1 MRKYLSSDAAE
12 EEKKSNV
19 MYRGVYGLTCLHLA
33 VYGDPPDDI
42 IKTMIDI
49 GGKELVMMT
58 KNDDRTALHSAC
70 HSGAS
75 YNIIKM
81 LIEVGGKDLVMAK
94 NENDQTALLYLCWC
108 IKGRTKVAEKIKLI
122 LQVGDANQLLSAKSH
137 AGKTPLEIVTGNG
150 ASKKIKNLLTVLSN
164 SNSTTN
170 NDSPSANIVPADNCT
185 PITQSSQEQ
194 DTTQSSSTNNGPNIP
209 IRGLGID
216 QNHQSQLRE
225 ATEKAKTIQ
234 QDLDQKCIDYSDLEE
249 NYQSQLKDAKE
260 QILQIQQDYDQKCA
274 DYCHLEEI
282 NQVESTDNLKWGS
295 SLAMLKKELYQCKKA
310 QGAGISHLAEQKE
323 KGEKDNTCW
332 KKKVDNYMQ
341 ICSQQK
347 AKLQE
352 IEDKEGAPIS
362 GMQIIKQNEVEAAH
376 AKELQESNGKAADLE
391 ATVEAQRVAIVA
403 LSSEKDEVKKLTQIC
418 SQLKEELQLLKDSA
432 NGEGTKRKHSNEGGS
447 ISISQSQSSK
457 RSKLEN
463 AANTSSVLA
472 LDTNQA
478 EDNDDDAAMIAGQL
492 VQNNM
497 LMSWYMSIKRRL
509 RSANTRI

>member
-1 MRKYLSSDAAE
+1 MRNYLSSDAAE
-12 EEKKSNV
+12 EEKKSNI
-19 MYRGVYGLTCLHLA
+19 MYHGFYGTCLHAA
-33 VYGDPPDDI
+33 VYRDAPADI
-42 IKTMIDI
+42 IKAMIDI
-49 GGKELVMMT
+49 GGKRLVMKIDVVDGT
-58 KNDDRTALHSAC
+58 VLHTAC
-70 HSGAS
+70 MNGAS

-81 LIEVGGKDLVMAK
+81 LIDVGGKDLVMAEDK
-94 NENDQTALLYLCWC
+94 DGDTALYNLCRR
-108 IKGRTKVAEKIKLI
+108 IKRHTKVAEKIKLI
-122 LQVGDANQLLSAKSH
+122 LEVGDANLLLSTKIRV
-137 AGKTPLEIVTGNG
+137 GNTPLEIATGKG
-150 ASKKIKNLLTVLSN
+150 ASKRIKKLLTIQSN